1 MTQSNNDHGRAERK
15 WVRIPNGTKVRIGS
29 GGRDGTID
37 GLTELVTGSR
47 RNPDGRTQYRINVA
61 GEQERTLAAEDD
73 LVILTDSEGL
83 VLIAKQAV
91 EYRSH
96 VSRQLHAVLA
106 EDRFVKIGA
115 S

>member
-1 MTQSNNDHGRAERK
+1 MTQSNNDHGREERK
-15 WVRIPNGTKVRIGS
+15 WVRIPNGTKVRIGA

-47 RNPDGRTQYRINVA
+47 RNPDGRTQYRINV
-61 GEQERTLAAEDD
+61 GEPERTLAVEDD

-83 VLIAKQAV
+83 VLIAKQAL

-96 VSRQLHAVLA
+96 VSRQLHAVLGD
-106 EDRFVKIGA
+106 DRFVKA
-115 S
+115 